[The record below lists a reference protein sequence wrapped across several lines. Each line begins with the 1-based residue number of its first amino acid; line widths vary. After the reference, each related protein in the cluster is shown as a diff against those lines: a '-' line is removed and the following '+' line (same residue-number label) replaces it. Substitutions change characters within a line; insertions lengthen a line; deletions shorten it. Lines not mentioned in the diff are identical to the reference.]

1 MHKKLLKFVIILFFS
16 FTMYGFSRPA
26 TEEDEAAKWRQPEGI
41 ELTLDYVPVSA
52 FVYSALSHDNT
63 ITGLYGK
70 LEIEDYHDSN
80 GDGYQCNIQLKTR
93 GGGRVALNFIWIHP
107 YEDYRVPEGTLVY
120 FSQISLIDPD
130 W

>member
-1 MHKKLLKFVIILFFS
+1 MYKKLLKFFIILFFS

-26 TEEDEAAKWRQPEGI
+26 TEEDETSRWRLREGI

-63 ITGLYGK
+63 ITGLYGEP
-70 LEIEDYHDSN
+70 EIEDYHDSN
-80 GDGYQCNIQLKTR
+80 GKGYSCHLKFKTR
-93 GGGRVALNFIWIHP
+93 GGGRTCLHFIWIRP
-107 YEDYRVPEGTLVY
+107 YEKPEAVMKILSVP
-120 FSQISLIDPD
+120 